1 MINKQKFTKLY
12 LYFSEKFNV
21 ITIDGLKKHG
31 INSIV
36 SFIGKNS
43 SVIKKRRRDQW
54 KSYMDTRKLFQIK
67 WLR

>member
-43 SVIKKRRRDQW
+43 SVIRKRRRDQ
-54 KSYMDTRKLFQIK
+54 
-67 WLR
+67 